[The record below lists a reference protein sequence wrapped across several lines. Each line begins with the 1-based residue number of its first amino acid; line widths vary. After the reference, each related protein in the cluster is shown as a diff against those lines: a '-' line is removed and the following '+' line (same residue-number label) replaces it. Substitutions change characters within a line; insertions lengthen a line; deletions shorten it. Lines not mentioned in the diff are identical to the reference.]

1 MILYINFYVFLKKSN
16 FSSKSKYVSFWFL
29 PKIPIYDKNWPKFY
43 ILWSWISYSM
53 SVTHSGDAY
62 KFLRVKKKSNFGSN
76 PKVLALSLQKNASLR
91 QNLTETLYSRSVIHN
106 GIIYDFYVFLKNSNF
121 NSKSKGVSLRFYRK
135 T

>member
-1 MILYINFYVFLKKSN
+1 MLAFDFYRKYQFMTKTDQNSIFYGHESHIPCRLHIVVMHINFYGL
-16 FSSKSKYVSFWFL
+16 
-29 PKIPIYDKNWPKFY
+29 
-43 ILWSWISYSM
+43 
-53 SVTHSGDAY
+53 
-62 KFLRVKKKSNFGSN
+62 KKKSNFGSN

-106 GIIYDFYVFLKNSNF
+106 DIVYDFYEFLKNSNF